1 MGPLIGYSNAELT
14 LTAVLKSKSDAACP
28 LLSKKLFRLFSNI
41 WPSPAILVL
50 PPLQS
55 HASATELLKPELV
68 KRSET
73 SVLSVFTYLNA
84 SEETSVIVAADGEP
98 LAGNEGVDF
107 VAVSHLAPEVTPT
120 SGFDTTGIASEFSDR
135 EFQLGL
141 LSQDDGVFG
150 STPTPPEPSNTP
162 PRLQMLLLH
171 VQIW

>member
-1 MGPLIGYSNAELT
+1 LILLFS
-14 LTAVLKSKSDAACP
+14 LTALTGSEAALIQYDDGSLVGITNDVDANNQDVAD
-28 LLSKKLFRLFSNI
+28 I
-41 WPSPAILVL
+41 QEAILAGED
-50 PPLQS
+50 P
-55 HASATELLKPELV
+55 SAVADPT
-68 KRSET
+68 
-73 SVLSVFTYLNA
+73 
-84 SEETSVIVAADGEP
+84 AADGEP